1 MIPCYLNSV
10 HSTGKTEGLRWVTRF
25 APSPTGYLHLGH
37 VASAAFVFG
46 IGRALGAKIILRIED
61 HDRGRSRREFEDA
74 VHSDLAWLGLE
85 ADAVSRQ
92 SDDWGFYE
100 AELERLGRKT
110 QVYACDCTR
119 KRLLDA
125 GESSGAE
132 LHYDGHCRDR
142 HLAYAAG
149 VGLRVVT
156 PSGEQAFVDG
166 RLGPLRQNPASQCGD
181 LLLKDRD
188 GHYTYQFAVTAD
200 DVREGVNLVIRG
212 QDLTASTGRQ
222 IWLGGVLGRA
232 EPARFYHHPL
242 LTDPEG
248 RKLGKRF
255 FSESVASRRERQE
268 SASDVLGEALVGAG
282 VINAKRP
289 VTGKD
294 LTALFLD
301 DPFVREATRG

>member
-1 MIPCYLNSV
+1 M
-10 HSTGKTEGLRWVTRF
+10 HSTVKTEGLRWVTRF

-74 VHSDLAWLGLE
+74 VHADLGWLGLE

-100 AELERLGRKT
+100 GELERLGRKT
-110 QVYACDCTR
+110 KIYGCDCTR
-119 KRLLDA
+119 KRILEA
-125 GESSGAE
+125 RGGSGDE

-142 HLAYAAG
+142 HLAHAAG

-156 PSGEQAFVDG
+156 PTEEQAFVDG
-166 RLGPLRQNPASQCGD
+166 RLGPLRQNAAAQCGD

-188 GHYTYQFAVTAD
+188 GHFTYQFAVTAD
-200 DVREGVNLVIRG
+200 DLREGVNLVVRG
-212 QDLTASTGRQ
+212 QDLTSSTGRQ
-222 IWLGGVLGRA
+222 IWLGRALGRA

-242 LTDPEG
+242 LTDPQG
-248 RKLGKRF
+248 QKLGKRF
-255 FSESVASRRERQE
+255 FSESIASRRERGE
-268 SASDVLGEALVGAG
+268 SALDVLGEALLGAG
-282 VINAKRP
+282 VIATQRP
-289 VTGKD
+289 VPGKD
-294 LTALFLD
+294 LAALFRD